1 LSAPGRPPAGGRH
14 DHTNRRAGRA
24 HDHQHPD
31 RALGCVRRDDGDR
44 QPSELGGIVTHGKDD
59 EVDCRDVLSDVYVFL
74 DNECDE
80 DQRSKI
86 KEHLDD
92 CYPCLRKFGIEQEVK
107 ALLARKCG
115 GDVAPTSLRSSLK
128 IRLSQVVITED

>member
-1 LSAPGRPPAGGRH
+1 M
-14 DHTNRRAGRA
+14 
-24 HDHQHPD
+24 
-31 RALGCVRRDDGDR
+31 
-44 QPSELGGIVTHGKDD
+44 THGTDD
-59 EVDCRDVLSDVYVFL
+59 EVDCQAVLSDVYIFL

-80 DQRSKI
+80 TQRAKI

-115 GDVAPTSLRSSLK
+115 GDVAPSRLRASLK
-128 IRLSQVVITED
+128 VRLSEVVITEE